1 MVKHQKHE
9 GKSQDIYYDFQHVHS
24 LNYILIINI
33 LFIVI
38 TYVIHRNTHRGNV
51 ILIFGQKYMYAYLFV
66 WTRGVYF
73 QKFNLGQKLDEYKDK
88 TKVIF

>member
-1 MVKHQKHE
+1 MWFIEKH
-9 GKSQDIYYDFQHVHS
+9 
-24 LNYILIINI
+24 
-33 LFIVI
+33 
-38 TYVIHRNTHRGNV
+38 TGNV
-51 ILIFGQKYMYAYLFV
+51 ILISGQKYMYAYLFV